1 MMKRILLS
9 HYVSNSKHFITF
21 SYINKTYQDES
32 HEGWYAQSTYFLSP
46 HYHSIKVIV
55 IYIDHA
61 NFYISIAKYLAIS
74 YLIALHVN
82 KEKCRT
88 FQSITF

>member
-55 IYIDHA
+55 IYTDHA
-61 NFYISIAKYLAIS
+61 NFLYIYCEVFGNFVSNCS
-74 YLIALHVN
+74 SC
-82 KEKCRT
+82 KEREM
-88 FQSITF
+88 